1 MRKEN
6 SNQEPS
12 EQKIME
18 DGDKF
23 AAQVVKKTSLIPP
36 TLLQKPLPP
45 EKISMLNDEE
55 KRLYTIQK
63 NKFESFQR

>member
-6 SNQEPS
+6 SNKEPS

-23 AAQVVKKTSLIPP
+23 AA
-36 TLLQKPLPP
+36 
-45 EKISMLNDEE
+45 
-55 KRLYTIQK
+55 
-63 NKFESFQR
+63 

>member
-1 MRKEN
+1 
-6 SNQEPS
+6 
-12 EQKIME
+12 ME